1 MLPHCF
7 SAGSER
13 VRLEGK
19 EPRMDTDEHG
29 WDFLIIVLS
38 LFVFICVNPWLKWV
52 NVGLIA
58 WGFSLDSGH

>member
-13 VRLEGK
+13 VRLVGK

-38 LFVFICVNPWLKWV
+38 LSVFICVNPWLKW
-52 NVGLIA
+52 G
-58 WGFSLDSGH
+58 